1 MHDMKML
8 EPTFVSDPYA
18 YCPALLEAPVQYSPE
33 LDAYLVTRY
42 ADVDAILQDTDQFS
56 SSNTNVPIFPPAD
69 AAIDVLKAGDVYLP
83 PNLINADPPR
93 HTFVRRMV
101 ADAISPRRIRG
112 LEPFLRQ
119 WVENAVDQIAAR
131 GHGNIYQEIGFPL
144 PAITAFSLIGFPAE
158 DTELLKSWCD
168 RRVTLTYGRASED
181 EQVRVA
187 ESVAAFWE
195 YTNRFIETRMAN
207 PVDDFTS
214 DMVRHHFETPEEF
227 TQRDI
232 ASVLFG
238 MSLAAHET
246 TTNLISNGVRR
257 LMENRE
263 QWEKLVADP
272 SLIPNAVEECLRYD
286 TPVITWRRRAKQDI
300 EIQGI
305 LIPENATIMMMFFS
319 ANWDPARFE
328 NPEVFDVVR
337 KEARNHLTFGKGV
350 HFCSGA
356 PLARLEMKIVLEN
369 LVAKVPNMNI
379 VPGQKFEFTPN
390 IAMRGPNSLLVTV

>member
-8 EPTFVSDPYA
+8 DPVFLDDPYA
-18 YCPALLEAPVQYSPE
+18 YCPALLESPIQFSPE
-33 LDAYLVTRY
+33 LNAFLVTRY
-42 ADVDAILQDTDQFS
+42 ADVDAMLLDTEHFS
-56 SSNTNVPIFPPAD
+56 SSNTNVPIFPPGE
-69 AAIDVLKAGDVYLP
+69 AAVEVLKAHDVFLP
-83 PNLINADPPR
+83 PNLINADAPR
-93 HTFVRRMV
+93 HTFVRRFV
-101 ADAISPRRIRG
+101 ADAINPRRLRS
-112 LEPFLRQ
+112 LEPFLRG
-119 WVENAVDQIAAR
+119 WVEDAVDQIVLR

-144 PAITAFSLIGFPAE
+144 PAITAFSLIGFPSE

-168 RRVTLTYGRASED
+168 RRVVLTYGKASDD
-181 EQVRVA
+181 EQIRVA

-195 YTNRFIETRMAN
+195 YTNDFIETRMAN
-207 PVDDFTS
+207 PIDDFTS
-214 DMVRHHFETPEEF
+214 DMVRHHFDSPEEF
-227 TQRDI
+227 SKRDI

-263 QWEKLVADP
+263 EWEKLVADP
-272 SLIPNAVEECLRYD
+272 SLIPNAVEECLRFD
-286 TPVITWRRRAKQDI
+286 TPVIAWRRRAKQDI
-300 EIQGI
+300 EIEGT
-305 LIPENATIMMMFFS
+305 LIPENSTVLMMFFS

-328 NPEVFDVVR
+328 NPEVFDVLR
-337 KEARNHLTFGKGV
+337 KDARNHVTFGRGV

-369 LVAKVPNMNI
+369 LVAKLPNMHL

-390 IAMRGPNSLLVTV
+390 IAMRGPNSMLVTA